1 MTQTVLSF
9 VPKTAD
15 APTEEPLDRLQRAGA
30 GALSDVELLALLLDT
45 PQADCAEL
53 LEQHGGLRGIF
64 HAGRQNLVN
73 EPRILAAIELA
84 VRFARARLPE
94 RLHLKHPQK
103 VADYLGL
110 HHART
115 DQEVMGA
122 LFLDVRS
129 RLIADEILHVGTLS
143 KLAVDP
149 PTVLRRALHHCAA
162 RILVFHCHPSTDPS
176 PSAEDLAFTRRLHQ
190 AAELLGLR
198 LQDHII
204 LGTGGRWA
212 SLQRCGVIP

>member
-15 APTEEPLDRLQRAGA
+15 VPTEEPLDRLQRAGA

-53 LEQHGGLRGIF
+53 LEQHGGLRGLF
-64 HAGRQNLVN
+64 HACRQDRVSHPGL
-73 EPRILAAIELA
+73 LAAAELTI
-84 VRFARARLPE
+84 RFASARLPE
-94 RLHLKHPQK
+94 RLPLGHPHM
-103 VADYLGL
+103 VAEYLGL

-115 DQEVMGA
+115 DQEVMGV
-122 LFLDVRS
+122 LFLDVRNG
-129 RLIADEILHVGTLS
+129 LIADEILHVGTLS
-143 KLAVDP
+143 KLAVNP

-162 RILVFHCHPSTDPS
+162 RILVYHNHPSTDPS

-190 AAELLGLR
+190 AAELLGVR

-204 LGTGGRWA
+204 LGTGGKWI
-212 SLQRCGVIP
+212 SLQRRGIVP